1 MRAARP
7 ATAKAPKPESSFLAA
22 LLNWTR
28 PDVVAV
34 PAEAT
39 TGVVDKVV
47 LRPAT
52 DVAPDGA
59 GLAAEVGIGTTATLV
74 TIVVGVGTTV
84 AGGVTSEVT
93 GMLVVG
99 VAGGIIIED
108 GGVTTETTGIVTVPG
123 VETG

>member
-22 LLNWTR
+22 LLNWTI

-47 LRPAT
+47 LRPAA
-52 DVAPDGA
+52 DVAPDA
-59 GLAAEVGIGTTATLV
+59 
-74 TIVVGVGTTV
+74 
-84 AGGVTSEVT
+84 
-93 GMLVVG
+93 
-99 VAGGIIIED
+99 
-108 GGVTTETTGIVTVPG
+108 
-123 VETG
+123 